1 MIRFISLSA
10 IAIAW
15 MAFVNIQTKAAEGLP
30 DAVTTNPEAYDVVVV
45 GGTPAGVA
53 AAIAAGRHD
62 AAHWAGEGRV
72 DAPVRRRDA
81 GGVQAAVRDGG

>member
-62 AAHWAGEGRV
+62 AAHWAGGRARLTRTRQSGF
-72 DAPVRRRDA
+72 DRCSTTAE
-81 GGVQAAVRDGG
+81 AA